1 MVQFTDTW
9 MHRVIRPGRY
19 IAQEITGL
27 RTNLTYRIRF
37 YWVKFDTPSGT
48 AGCKV
53 IASFGGSNLGEVAL
67 LPPRTPNNVFEE
79 FYSTPFQ
86 PPTTSAELRIQ
97 VTCLSAGQTNRFY
110 VDDVSIEFA

>member
-1 MVQFTDTW
+1 

-27 RTNLTYRIRF
+27 RTDLTYRIRF
-37 YWVKFDTPSGT
+37 YWVKFDDPRGT

-53 IASFGGSNLGEVAL
+53 IASFGGNSLGDVAL

-79 FYSTPFQ
+79 FHSAPFQ
-86 PPTTSAELRIQ
+86 PSTTSVELRIEHSCSE
-97 VTCLSAGQTNRFY
+97 TGQTNRFY
-110 VDDVSIEFA
+110 VEDVSIEFA